1 MTTAAGSS
9 PDTFPPTPSSHTL
22 SLAQAIGILDSHG
35 QLREIIA
42 DGQWARSA
50 DALGTKYRDM
60 VFTDISYDSRD
71 VGSQTLLFC
80 KGRFEASYFTDANSS
95 GLPCYVAQEDF
106 SGSTG
111 AAGIIVNDIKKSMAL
126 LSAAFFGYPSRRLTV
141 IGITGTKGKT
151 TTAYFTHSI
160 LNAYS
165 RGKAAL
171 LSSVDNCTDGHTF
184 VESDL
189 TTPESLDL
197 FRLMCEAADNGMK
210 YLVMEVSSQAYKVNR
225 VYGLH
230 FDAGAFLNISPDH
243 ISPIEHPTFEDYF
256 YCKRQI
262 TANSSHI
269 VINADLDHAELVEE
283 DALRSNAQLS
293 RFRLSRPPVSANS
306 KDVYAYPSS
315 DGQSFLINAGTTPL
329 GAFTLSIAGDFN
341 YANAAAAA
349 AIVQAAGMDL
359 SSPSVQNALHA
370 MEKVTIAGRM
380 EIFTSSDGT
389 VGIVDYA
396 HNGVSTAALL
406 DYVDK
411 TYGLLS
417 PRIILITGS
426 AGNKA
431 YDRRRE
437 IVEAAQDRISRFIFT
452 TEDTD
457 TEKVQD
463 ICEEMEHYITNT
475 DVEHSII
482 IDRTEALREAVSDA
496 HKASGQPTVI
506 LAIGKGNE
514 RWIKQF
520 NKHVPYE
527 GDDAVMKGLLH
538 G

>member
-9 PDTFPPTPSSHTL
+9 PDTFSPTPSSHTL

-80 KGRFEASYFTDANSS
+80 KGRFEASYLTDANSS

-111 AAGIIVNDIKKSMAL
+111 AAGIIVNDVKKSMAL

-165 RGKAAL
+165 QGKAAL

-184 VESDL
+184 AESDL

-197 FRLMCEAADNGMK
+197 FRLMCEAADNGME
-210 YLVMEVSSQAYKVNR
+210 YLVMEVSSQAYKVDR

-269 VINADLDHAELVEE
+269 VINADLDHAGLVEE
-283 DALRSNAQLS
+283 DALRCSTQLS
-293 RFRLSRPPVSANS
+293 RFRLCRPPVSANS
-306 KDVYAYPSS
+306 KDVYVYPSS
-315 DGQSFLINAGTTPL
+315 DGQSFLINAGATPL
-329 GAFTLSIAGDFN
+329 GTFTLSIAGDFN
-341 YANAAAAA
+341 YANAAAAV

-359 SSPSVQNALHA
+359 SSSPVQNALHA

-380 EIFTSSDGT
+380 ETFTSPDGT

-411 TYGLLS
+411 TYGSLN

-463 ICEEMEHYITNT
+463 ICEEMERYITNT

-482 IDRTEALREAVSDA
+482 IDREEALRAAVSDA
-496 HKASGQPTVI
+496 HKASGQTTII

>member
-9 PDTFPPTPSSHTL
+9 PDTFSPTPSSHTL

-80 KGRFEASYFTDANSS
+80 KGRFEASYLTDANSS

-111 AAGIIVNDIKKSMAL
+111 AAGIIVNDVKKSMAL

-165 RGKAAL
+165 QGKAAL

-184 VESDL
+184 AESDL

-197 FRLMCEAADNGMK
+197 FRLMCEAADNGME
-210 YLVMEVSSQAYKVNR
+210 YLVMEVSSQAYKVDR

-269 VINADLDHAELVEE
+269 VINADLDHAGLVEE
-283 DALRSNAQLS
+283 DALRCSTQLS
-293 RFRLSRPPVSANS
+293 RFRLCRPPVSANS
-306 KDVYAYPSS
+306 KDVYVYPSS
-315 DGQSFLINAGTTPL
+315 DGQSFLINAGATPL
-329 GAFTLSIAGDFN
+329 GTFTLSIAGDFN
-341 YANAAAAA
+341 YANAAAAV

-359 SSPSVQNALHA
+359 SSSPVQNALHA

-380 EIFTSSDGT
+380 ETFTSPDGT

-411 TYGLLS
+411 TYGSLN

-463 ICEEMEHYITNT
+463 ICEEMERYITNT

-482 IDRTEALREAVSDA
+482 IDREEALRAAVSDA
-496 HKASGQPTVI
+496 HKASGQTTVI

>member
-9 PDTFPPTPSSHTL
+9 PDTFSPTPSSHTL

-80 KGRFEASYFTDANSS
+80 KGRFEASYLTDANSS

-111 AAGIIVNDIKKSMAL
+111 AAGIIVNDVKKSMAL

-165 RGKAAL
+165 QGKAAL

-184 VESDL
+184 AESDL

-197 FRLMCEAADNGMK
+197 FRLMCEAADNGME
-210 YLVMEVSSQAYKVNR
+210 YLVMEVSSQAYKVDR

-269 VINADLDHAELVEE
+269 VINADLDHAGLVEE
-283 DALRSNAQLS
+283 DALRCSTQLS
-293 RFRLSRPPVSANS
+293 RFRLCRPPVSANS
-306 KDVYAYPSS
+306 KDVYVYPSS
-315 DGQSFLINAGTTPL
+315 DGQSFLINAGATPL
-329 GAFTLSIAGDFN
+329 GTFTLSIAGDFN
-341 YANAAAAA
+341 YANAAAAV

-359 SSPSVQNALHA
+359 SSSPVQNALHA

-380 EIFTSSDGT
+380 ETFTSPDGT

-482 IDRTEALREAVSDA
+482 IDREEALRAAVSDA
-496 HKASGQPTVI
+496 HKASGQTTVI

>member
-80 KGRFEASYFTDANSS
+80 KGRFEASYLTEANSS

-106 SGSTG
+106 SVSTG
-111 AAGIIVNDIKKSMAL
+111 AAGIIVNDVKKSMAL

-151 TTAYFTHSI
+151 TTAYFAHSI

-165 RGKAAL
+165 QGKAAL

-197 FRLMCEAADNGMK
+197 FRLMCEAADNGME
-210 YLVMEVSSQAYKVNR
+210 YLVMEVSSQAYKVDR

-269 VINADLDHAELVEE
+269 VINADLDHAGLVEE
-283 DALRSNAQLS
+283 DALRCSTQLS
-293 RFRLSRPPVSANS
+293 RFRLCRPPVSANS

-315 DGQSFLINAGTTPL
+315 DGQSFLINAGTTPV

-341 YANAAAAA
+341 YANAAAAV

-359 SSPSVQNALHA
+359 SSPPVQNALHA

-380 EIFTSSDGT
+380 ETFTSPDGT

-411 TYGLLS
+411 TYGSLS

-437 IVEAAQDRISRFIFT
+437 IVE
-452 TEDTD
+452 DTD

-463 ICEEMEHYITNT
+463 ICEEMERYITNT

-482 IDRTEALREAVSDA
+482 IDRTEALRTAVSDA

>member
-1 MTTAAGSS
+1 MTTAAESS
-9 PDTFPPTPSSHTL
+9 LDTFPPTLSPHTL
-22 SLAQAIGILDSHG
+22 SLAQAIDILDSHD

-42 DGQWARSA
+42 GGQWARSA
-50 DALGTKYRDM
+50 DTLGTKYRDM
-60 VFTDISYDSRD
+60 IFTDISYDSRD

-111 AAGIIVNDIKKSMAL
+111 AAGIIVNDVKKSMAL

-165 RGKAAL
+165 QGKAAL

-197 FRLMCEAADNGMK
+197 FRLMCEAADNGME
-210 YLVMEVSSQAYKVNR
+210 YLVMEVSSQAYKVDR

-269 VINADLDHAELVEE
+269 VINADLDHAGLVEE
-283 DALRSNAQLS
+283 DALRCSTQLS
-293 RFRLSRPPVSANS
+293 RFRLCRPPVSANS

-329 GAFTLSIAGDFN
+329 GSFILSIAGDFN
-341 YANAAAAA
+341 YANAAAAV
-349 AIVQAAGMDL
+349 AIVQASGMDL
-359 SSPSVQNALHA
+359 SSPPVQNALHA

-380 EIFTSSDGT
+380 ETFTSPDGT

-411 TYGLLS
+411 TYGSLS

-437 IVEAAQDRISRFIFT
+437 IVEAAQDRIFRFIFT

-463 ICEEMEHYITNT
+463 ICEEMERYITNT

-482 IDRTEALREAVSDA
+482 IDREEALRAAVSDA
-496 HKASGQPTVI
+496 HKASGQTTVI

>member
-9 PDTFPPTPSSHTL
+9 PDTFSPTPSSHTL
-22 SLAQAIGILDSHG
+22 SLVQAIGILDSHG

-80 KGRFEASYFTDANSS
+80 KGRFEASYLTDANSS

-111 AAGIIVNDIKKSMAL
+111 AAGIIVNDVKKSMAL

-165 RGKAAL
+165 QGKAAL

-184 VESDL
+184 AESDL

-197 FRLMCEAADNGMK
+197 FRLMCEAADNGME
-210 YLVMEVSSQAYKVNR
+210 YLVMEVSSQAYKVDR

-269 VINADLDHAELVEE
+269 VINADLDHAGLVEE
-283 DALRSNAQLS
+283 DALRCSTQLS
-293 RFRLSRPPVSANS
+293 RFRLCRPPVSANS
-306 KDVYAYPSS
+306 KDVYVYPSS
-315 DGQSFLINAGTTPL
+315 DGQSFLINAGATPL
-329 GAFTLSIAGDFN
+329 GTFTLSIAGDFN
-341 YANAAAAA
+341 YANAAAAV

-359 SSPSVQNALHA
+359 SSSPVQNALHA

-380 EIFTSSDGT
+380 ETFTSPDGT

-411 TYGLLS
+411 TYGSLN

-463 ICEEMEHYITNT
+463 ICEEMERYITNT

-482 IDRTEALREAVSDA
+482 IDREEALRAAVSDA
-496 HKASGQPTVI
+496 HKASGQTTVI

>member
-9 PDTFPPTPSSHTL
+9 PDTFSPTPSSHTL

-80 KGRFEASYFTDANSS
+80 KGRFEASYLTEANSS

-106 SGSTG
+106 SVSTG
-111 AAGIIVNDIKKSMAL
+111 AAGIIVNDVKKSMAL

-165 RGKAAL
+165 QGKAAL

-197 FRLMCEAADNGMK
+197 FRLMCEAADNGME
-210 YLVMEVSSQAYKVNR
+210 YLVMEVSSQAYKVDR

-269 VINADLDHAELVEE
+269 VINADLDHAGLVEE
-283 DALRSNAQLS
+283 DALRCSTQLS
-293 RFRLSRPPVSANS
+293 RFRLCRPPVSANS
-306 KDVYAYPSS
+306 KDVYVYPSS
-315 DGQSFLINAGTTPL
+315 DGQSFLINAGATPL
-329 GAFTLSIAGDFN
+329 GTFTLSIAGDFN
-341 YANAAAAA
+341 YANAAAAV

-359 SSPSVQNALHA
+359 SSSPVQNALHA

-380 EIFTSSDGT
+380 ETFTSPDGT

-411 TYGLLS
+411 TYGSLS

-463 ICEEMEHYITNT
+463 ICEEMERYITNT

-482 IDRTEALREAVSDA
+482 IDRTEALRTAVSDA

>member
-1 MTTAAGSS
+1 MTTAAGPS
-9 PDTFPPTPSSHTL
+9 PDTFSPTPSSHTL

-80 KGRFEASYFTDANSS
+80 KGRFEASYLTDANSS

-111 AAGIIVNDIKKSMAL
+111 AAGIIVNDVKKSMAL

-165 RGKAAL
+165 QGKAAL

-184 VESDL
+184 AESDL

-197 FRLMCEAADNGMK
+197 FRLMCEAADNGME
-210 YLVMEVSSQAYKVNR
+210 YLVMEVSSQAYKVDR

-269 VINADLDHAELVEE
+269 VINADLDHAGLVEE
-283 DALRSNAQLS
+283 DALRCSTQLS
-293 RFRLSRPPVSANS
+293 RFRLCRPPVSANS
-306 KDVYAYPSS
+306 KDVYVYPSS
-315 DGQSFLINAGTTPL
+315 DGQSFLINAGATPL
-329 GAFTLSIAGDFN
+329 GTFTLSIAGDFN
-341 YANAAAAA
+341 YANAAAAV

-359 SSPSVQNALHA
+359 SSSPVQNALHA

-380 EIFTSSDGT
+380 ETFTSPDGT

-411 TYGLLS
+411 TYGSLN

-463 ICEEMEHYITNT
+463 ICEEMERYITNT

-482 IDRTEALREAVSDA
+482 IDREEALRAAVSDA
-496 HKASGQPTVI
+496 HKASGQTTVI

>member
-9 PDTFPPTPSSHTL
+9 PDTFSPTPSSHTL

-80 KGRFEASYFTDANSS
+80 KGRFEASYLTDANSS

-111 AAGIIVNDIKKSMAL
+111 AAGIIVNDVKKSMAL

-151 TTAYFTHSI
+151 TTAYFAHSI

-165 RGKAAL
+165 QGKAAL

-197 FRLMCEAADNGMK
+197 FRLMCEAADNGME
-210 YLVMEVSSQAYKVNR
+210 YLVMEVSSQAYKVDR

-269 VINADLDHAELVEE
+269 VINADLDHAGLVEE
-283 DALRSNAQLS
+283 DALRCSTQLS
-293 RFRLSRPPVSANS
+293 RFRLCRPPVSANS
-306 KDVYAYPSS
+306 KDVYVYPSS
-315 DGQSFLINAGTTPL
+315 DGQSFLINAGATPL
-329 GAFTLSIAGDFN
+329 GTFTLSIAGDFN
-341 YANAAAAA
+341 YANAAAAV

-359 SSPSVQNALHA
+359 SSSPVQNALHA

-380 EIFTSSDGT
+380 ETFTSPDGT

-411 TYGLLS
+411 TYGSLN

-463 ICEEMEHYITNT
+463 ICEEMERYITNT

-482 IDRTEALREAVSDA
+482 IDREEALRAAVSDA
-496 HKASGQPTVI
+496 HKASGQTTVI